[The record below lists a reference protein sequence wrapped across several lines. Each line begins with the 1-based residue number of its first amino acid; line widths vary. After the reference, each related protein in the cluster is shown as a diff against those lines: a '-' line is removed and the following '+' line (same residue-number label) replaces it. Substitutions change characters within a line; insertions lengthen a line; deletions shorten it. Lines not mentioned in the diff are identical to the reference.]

1 MSKKITVLII
11 IFISVLLIYK
21 ITSPGPTPYDYFT
34 RLANSFIHGKYYLTE
49 NPSWLSELIP
59 AGPNKFYVVYPPMPA
74 ILAIPFVAFLKNAFE
89 QQYLAHLLGAAITVI
104 LCILSW
110 KINKSKKLFLWT
122 FLFTAFGNIIWFLSS
137 VGSSWYLGQVCAAFF
152 ISLAILEATT
162 KKRPLPLGILLGAAY
177 LSRIHLIFS
186 FPFFLYALK
195 DKFNIKNLFLMALG
209 ALPFA
214 IFNFIYNFIR
224 FHSIFDQAYFILPKI
239 LHEENSPWFIH
250 GVANPIYIPDNI
262 RAMFATF
269 PKILNKFPFI
279 EPSWA
284 GLAIWITSP
293 AFVFAFFSKI
303 KERTNQLAWLSIFLI
318 FIIVAS
324 HGGTG
329 WAQFGYRFAVDFYP
343 FLIYLTIKG
352 VNKTGGPKKIHWFL
366 LVLSI
371 LVNLWGVL
379 WINKFGW
386 VSF

>member
-1 MSKKITVLII
+1 MKK
-11 IFISVLLIYK
+11 VLLLIFVFILVVYL
-21 ITSPGPTPYDYFT
+21 ITSPGNTPFNYFT
-34 RLANSFIHGKYYLTE
+34 RLADAFLHGRYYITE

-59 AGPNKFYVVYPPMPA
+59 AGPNKFYIVYPPMPA
-74 ILAIPFVAFLKNAFE
+74 ILAMPFVLLFKNAFQ
-89 QQYLAHLLGAAITVI
+89 QQYLAHLLGAGITVI
-104 LCILSW
+104 FCLLSW
-110 KINKSKKLFLWT
+110 KISKSKKLFLWT
-122 FLFTAFGNIIWFLSS
+122 FLFAAFGNIIWFLSS
-137 VGSSWYLGQVCAAFF
+137 VGSSWYLGQISAAFF

-162 KKRPLPLGILLGAAY
+162 KKRPFLLGVLLGAAY

-195 DKFNIKNLFLMALG
+195 DKFNIKNLLLMSFG

-214 IFNFIYNFIR
+214 GFNFIYNFVR
-224 FHSIFDQAYFILPKI
+224 FQSIFDQAYFILPKI
-239 LHEENSPWFIH
+239 LNEQNAPWFAH
-250 GVANPIYIPDNI
+250 GVANPIYIPDNL
-262 RAMFATF
+262 RAMFLSF
-269 PKILNKFPFI
+269 PKKVDIFPFI

-293 AFVFAFFSKI
+293 AFVFALFSKYREGI
-303 KERTNQLAWLSIFLI
+303 NQFAWLSIFTI
-318 FIIVAS
+318 FLIVAS

-352 VNKTGGPKKIHWFL
+352 VNRMGGPKKIHWL
-366 LVLSI
+366 LLILSI

-386 VSF
+386 VTF